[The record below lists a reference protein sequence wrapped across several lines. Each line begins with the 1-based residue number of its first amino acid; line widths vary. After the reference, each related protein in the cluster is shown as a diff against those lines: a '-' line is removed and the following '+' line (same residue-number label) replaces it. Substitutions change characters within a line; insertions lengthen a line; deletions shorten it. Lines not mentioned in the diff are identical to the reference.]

1 MKRVISLVLCIML
14 VLPCAT
20 VFADVTQNTVT
31 ATASSSEN
39 TVTFTDVDANTSQGQ
54 AIYKLVKNNILVG
67 YGDGTFKPNGFVTRA
82 ELVKMVNLVFN
93 YAEADTV
100 GFFDVK
106 NEDWF
111 YPYTLVAKKAGYITG
126 YEDGTFRGT
135 NNLTRQEACVI
146 ITRVADLYDILFM
159 ENINDEVALWALPYV
174 RKVLSNRLM
183 TLEEGNKFRATEN
196 ITRGELALVLSHFVK
211 DVPDTPV
218 TPTTPSTPTTPGG
231 TVNTGGGGGGG
242 GGATTKP
249 SNKPTIDSKK
259 QAAVIAKIDDMLL
272 YIKKTRFESTYEAPI
287 INIIKDTL
295 NDVKRDANK
304 NIVIYENDYV
314 KNTYADDI
322 ESAKALY
329 EALDDTRKSDFESRL
344 LTNFPLETVDE
355 LLFIFFG
362 KHVSDFQ

>member
-1 MKRVISLVLCIML
+1 MKRLISLLLCIML
-14 VLPCAT
+14 VLPSIY
-20 VFADVTQNTVT
+20 VLADELAVTSNAQT
-31 ATASSSEN
+31 AVA
-39 TVTFTDVDANTSQGQ
+39 FTDVDAKTTQGE

-82 ELVKMVNLVFN
+82 ELVKMVNLVFG
-93 YAEADTV
+93 YTESDTI
-100 GFFDVK
+100 GFPDVK
-106 NEDWF
+106 NDDWF
-111 YPYTLVAKKAGYITG
+111 YPYTLIAKKAGYITG

-159 ENINDEVALWALPYV
+159 ENISDEVALWALPYI

-218 TPTTPSTPTTPGG
+218 TPTTPSAPTTPGG
-231 TVNTGGGGGGG
+231 TVNTNGGGGGGGG